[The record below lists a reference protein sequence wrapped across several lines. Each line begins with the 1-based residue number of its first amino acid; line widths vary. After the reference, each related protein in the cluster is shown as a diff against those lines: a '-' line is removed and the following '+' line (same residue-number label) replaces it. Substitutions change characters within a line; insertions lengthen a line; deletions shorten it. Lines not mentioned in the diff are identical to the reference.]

1 MRKLDL
7 AQSQKSSR
15 FLYVVKAYPIKSKL
29 LKEYGFSLVSENP
42 IPILLPGF
50 FSDYLTDSIHF
61 PPSSSGPFS
70 PREKFSLAGDYYYPR
85 IVSQYPLFIW

>member
-61 PPSSSGPFS
+61 PPFFLRAIFPAGEILFS
-70 PREKFSLAGDYYYPR
+70 RGLLLS
-85 IVSQYPLFIW
+85 